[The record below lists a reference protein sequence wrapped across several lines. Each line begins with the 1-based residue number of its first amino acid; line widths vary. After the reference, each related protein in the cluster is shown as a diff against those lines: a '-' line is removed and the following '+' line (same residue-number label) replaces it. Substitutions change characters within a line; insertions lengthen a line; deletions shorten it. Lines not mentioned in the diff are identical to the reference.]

1 MRSVLWPRPSRGPL
15 HSASRSGRRER
26 LWGSAEGSAG
36 LARKAGGCLASRP
49 FTDQHPA
56 RGLIPA
62 GGLAPACGLAP
73 ARGLV
78 VHMVQPRAHEEGRV
92 SGEPWSSPDTR
103 STWSLKGRGLSQA
116 PSLPCRGLAP
126 PRTRFQHSRSSALN
140 LDVPQ
145 ATAPGAPGGA
155 CVCEPVS
162 ARFWAV
168 LGAPASAV
176 SFSNFSP
183 FGRVSCDVTI
193 SVTTSCLGP
202 L

>member
-1 MRSVLWPRPSRGPL
+1 MRSVLRPRPSRGPL

-36 LARKAGGCLASRP
+36 RARKAGGCLASCP

-62 GGLAPACGLAP
+62 GGLAP

-103 STWSLKGRGLSQA
+103 STWSLRGRGLSQA

-126 PRTRFQHSRSSALN
+126 PRTRFQHSRTSALN

-145 ATAPGAPGGA
+145 ATPPGAPGGA

-162 ARFWAV
+162 ARV
-168 LGAPASAV
+168 LGGSR
-176 SFSNFSP
+176 SP
-183 FGRVSCDVTI
+183 CERRLFLELQ
-193 SVTTSCLGP
+193 SVWPSLM
-202 L
+202 